1 MDAITLLKNDHKAV
15 EKLFKQFEKTGD
27 RAHATRRKLVEQ
39 ITEELSKHAAIEEQ
53 LFYPVTRGV
62 VPEVEDDAL
71 ESLEEHHIVKWVLHE
86 LEGMDPADERYEAKV
101 TVLIEQVRH
110 HVEEEESDYFPKVRE
125 AMGRNDLNEL
135 GDAMAKVKEV
145 APTHPHPRSPDTP
158 PGNIVTGTAAG
169 ALDRVADTV
178 SGLAQGGVSAAQ
190 DLIARITGR
199 RESSAAPTGSPT
211 ARKAADKVRKGAKD
225 ALDKAERTG
234 RTTIRSG
241 TKGAKTTARTARS
254 AAKATG
260 RTATAGAKRTA
271 TTAKGAAR
279 TTKSS
284 AKRAAAR

>member
-27 RAHATRRKLVEQ
+27 RAHATRRKIVEQ
-39 ITEELSKHAAIEEQ
+39 LIEELSKHAAIEEQ
-53 LFYPVTRGV
+53 LFYPVTRAT

-169 ALDRVADTV
+169 ALDRVTDTV

-190 DLIARITGR
+190 DLIAKITGR
-199 RESSAAPTGSPT
+199 GDGSSAPTGSPT
-211 ARKAADKVRKGAKD
+211 ARKAADKVRQGAKD
-225 ALDKAERTG
+225 AVDKAERTG

-241 TKGAKTTARTARS
+241 SKGAKTTARTARS

-260 RTATAGAKRTA
+260 RTAKAGAKRTA

-279 TTKSS
+279 NTKTS
-284 AKRAAAR
+284 AKRAASR